1 MHPMLNIAVRA
12 ASRAGTIIN
21 RALNRLGDIRIDPK
35 GHRDYVTEIDREA
48 ENAIFQTLM
57 QAYPSH
63 AIVTEESGEQ
73 GSSDYVWVID
83 PLDSRMNFIHGYPQF
98 AVSVALKVRG
108 ELDQAVIFDPVRDE
122 LFTASKGVG
131 AELNNRRL
139 RVSDCQELNQAMLA
153 TGFPMRDPRALKGY
167 MPTLNALLP
176 EVAGIRQAGSASL
189 DLAFVACGRL
199 DGYWEF
205 GINEWDIAAGALLV
219 QEAGGIVMEPN
230 GSSDYLRSGN
240 ILCATPRIH
249 REIVTIFSSCQ
260 A

>member
-1 MHPMLNIAVRA
+1 MLNIAVRA
-12 ASRAGTIIN
+12 ARRAGTIIN

-48 ENAIFQTLM
+48 ENAIIQTLM

-122 LFTASKGVG
+122 LFTRFKRRWCRAKQSSIARQRLSGVKSG
-131 AELNNRRL
+131 NVSNRFSDARSP
-139 RVSDCQELNQAMLA
+139 RVEGVHANVECA
-153 TGFPMRDPRALKGY
+153 TARGCRHP
-167 MPTLNALLP
+167 
-176 EVAGIRQAGSASL
+176 S
-189 DLAFVACGRL
+189 GRL
-199 DGYWEF
+199 G
-205 GINEWDIAAGALLV
+205 
-219 QEAGGIVMEPN
+219 
-230 GSSDYLRSGN
+230 
-240 ILCATPRIH
+240 
-249 REIVTIFSSCQ
+249 
-260 A
+260 